1 MYEKLRI
8 NRWVLN
14 LFIINI
20 LLLRNNNVYLYVNV
34 DFDNMFSLQFRNEIF
49 LIQIM
54 DNVEI
59 NNIIK
64 IMGLQFK
71 EKYNDLDI
79 LKNLRYG
86 KLMIMIDQD
95 QDGFYIKGFFIN
107 FMYYFWFNFLKYN
120 VIEEFIIFIVK
131 VQDICIVIVMCM

>member
-1 MYEKLRI
+1 MWI
-8 NRWVLN
+8 V
-14 LFIINI
+14 
-20 LLLRNNNVYLYVNV
+20 
-34 DFDNMFSLQFRNEIF
+34 DNMFSLQFRNENF